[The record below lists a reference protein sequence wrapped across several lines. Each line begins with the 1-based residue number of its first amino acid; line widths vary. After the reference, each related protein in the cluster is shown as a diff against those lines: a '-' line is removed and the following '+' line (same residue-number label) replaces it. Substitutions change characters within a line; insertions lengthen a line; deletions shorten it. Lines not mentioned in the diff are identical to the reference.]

1 MSGKNILFYFGALF
15 SGGLFGAG
23 MMVSG
28 MVNPDNVIGFLDVYG
43 NWNPSLAFVMGGAL
57 MVFIPGYLL
66 LIKPRSA
73 PIAETHFNMS
83 KRNDIDSRL
92 LLGSA
97 IFGGGWG
104 LAGIC
109 PGPAITVLGSGSLNI
124 ILFISSMAMGMLV
137 VDKAS
142 RRSTPQTATTH
153 QSA

>member
-28 MVNPDNVIGFLDVYG
+28 MVNPANVIGFLDVYG

-73 PIAETHFNMS
+73 PIAETHFGIS
-83 KRNDIDSRL
+83 KRNDIDKRL
-92 LLGSA
+92 ISGSA
-97 IFGGGWG
+97 IFGIGWG
-104 LAGIC
+104 VAGIC
-109 PGPAITVLGSGSLNI
+109 PGPAITALGSGSPH
-124 ILFISSMAMGMLV
+124 ILLFTISMALGMLIV
-137 VDKAS
+137 ERAS
-142 RRSTPQTATTH
+142 SRSIQQTSTTH

>member
-23 MMVSG
+23 MMISG
-28 MVNPDNVIGFLDVYG
+28 MVNPANVIGFLDVYG

-57 MVFIPGYLL
+57 MVFMPGYLL
-66 LIKPRSA
+66 LIKPRST
-73 PIAETHFNMS
+73 PIAETHFSIS
-83 KRNDIDSRL
+83 KRNDIDKRL

-97 IFGGGWG
+97 IFGVGWG

-142 RRSTPQTATTH
+142 RRSTPQTTTAH